1 MTCIIVTVC
10 KVPVNSSVTLEL
22 GGWDLC
28 MERWQRLADC
38 CYLHIWVYC
47 ILMYRPELIYMMF
60 TEMIFQWPV
69 VRTHGMGWVCSL
81 NSACTGYCDSL
92 SLIVVVKTKALDV
105 ATCSWW
111 LLDTSIKQVDGFF
124 FQKQIAPLQWPKK
137 KKKMLSCSLLSSLYF
152 FFEAF
157 SFPFLQGVAAWF
169 HRLLLFPLQEKAV

>member
-124 FQKQIAPLQWPKK
+124 FQKQIVPLQWPK